1 MSLAFKNIT
10 PVIGAEVSGVDL
22 ARIDDLTAAALR
34 KLLADRGVLVF
45 RDQQL
50 DHEAHK
56 RAAACFGTGQLHSHP
71 LAGASGS
78 GDPAVLTVKATAKS
92 AYAAGDGWHTDVS
105 CDPAPIRASLLYMH
119 EMPESGGGDTV
130 FASMTEAYALLSQ
143 PVRELIGKLS
153 AVHDGALPWRQAYGK
168 EPAAGTDY
176 NRTSHPV
183 VIAHPDSGK
192 PLLWVN
198 RGFTTRIEGVSR
210 LESRALL
217 EMLFQHIEST
227 PRIQCRV
234 RWDERTLVIWDNI
247 ATQHHAVWDYFPHT
261 RHAER
266 VSVIGGELQ
275 AA

>member
-1 MSLAFKNIT
+1 MSINVQNIT
-10 PVIGAEVSGVDL
+10 PVIGAEVSG
-22 ARIDDLTAAALR
+22 IDLTQIDEVTAASLR
-34 KLLADRGVLVF
+34 RLLADRGVLVF

-50 DHEAHK
+50 DHAAHK
-56 RAAACFGTGQLHSHP
+56 RAAACFGTGELHYHP
-71 LAGASGS
+71 LATASGS
-78 GDPAVLTVKATAKS
+78 ADPAVLTVKATAS
-92 AYAAGDGWHTDVS
+92 STFAAGDGWHTDVS

-130 FASMTEAYALLSQ
+130 FASMTEAYALLSE
-143 PVRELIGKLS
+143 PVQDLIGNLR

-168 EPAAGTDY
+168 EPAAGTEY
-176 NRTSHPV
+176 NRTVHSM
-183 VIAHPDSGK
+183 VIAHPDNGK

-198 RGFTTRIEGVSR
+198 RGFTTKIQGVTA

-234 RWDERTLVIWDNI
+234 RWDKHTLVIWDNI

>member
-1 MSLAFKNIT
+1 MSLSIKNIT

-22 ARIDDLTAAALR
+22 AKIDELTAAALR

-119 EMPESGGGDTV
+119 EIPESGGGDTV

-183 VIAHPDSGK
+183 VIAHPDNGK

>member
-1 MSLAFKNIT
+1 MSLSVQNIT
-10 PVIGAEVSGVDL
+10 PVIGAEVSGIDL
-22 ARIDDLTAAALR
+22 ARIDDVTAAAMR

-50 DHEAHK
+50 DHAAHK
-56 RAAACFGTGQLHSHP
+56 RAAAIFGTGELHCHP
-71 LAGASGS
+71 LAAASGS
-78 GDPAVLTVKATAKS
+78 ADPAVLTIKATAKS

-130 FASMTEAYALLSQ
+130 FASMTEAYALLSA
-143 PVRELIGKLS
+143 PVKDLIGNLR

-176 NRTSHPV
+176 NRTVHPI
-183 VIAHPDSGK
+183 VIAHPDNGK

-198 RGFTTRIEGVSR
+198 RGFTTQIEGVSR
-210 LESRALL
+210 LESRHLL
-217 EMLFQHIEST
+217 EMLFHHIEST
-227 PRIQCRV
+227 PRLQCRV
-234 RWDERTLVIWDNI
+234 RWDKHTLVIWDNI

>member
-1 MSLAFKNIT
+1 MSINVQNIT
-10 PVIGAEVSGVDL
+10 PVIGAEVSG
-22 ARIDDLTAAALR
+22 IDLTQIDEVTAASLR
-34 KLLADRGVLVF
+34 RLLADRGVLVF

-50 DHEAHK
+50 DHAAHK
-56 RAAACFGTGQLHSHP
+56 RAAACFGTGELHYHP
-71 LAGASGS
+71 LATASGS
-78 GDPAVLTVKATAKS
+78 ADPAVLTVKATANS
-92 AYAAGDGWHTDVS
+92 TYAAGDGWHTDVS

-130 FASMTEAYALLSQ
+130 FASMTEAYALLSE
-143 PVRELIGKLS
+143 PVQDLIGNLR

-168 EPAAGTDY
+168 EPAAGTEY
-176 NRTSHPV
+176 NRTVHPM
-183 VIAHPDSGK
+183 VIAHPDNGK

-198 RGFTTRIEGVSR
+198 RGFTTKIQGVTA

-234 RWDERTLVIWDNI
+234 RWDKHTLVIWDNI

>member
-1 MSLAFKNIT
+1 MSINVQNIT
-10 PVIGAEVSGVDL
+10 PVIGAEVSG
-22 ARIDDLTAAALR
+22 IDLTQIDEVTVASLR
-34 KLLADRGVLVF
+34 RLLADRGVLVF

-50 DHEAHK
+50 DHTAHK
-56 RAAACFGTGQLHSHP
+56 RAAACFGTGELHYHP
-71 LAGASGS
+71 LATASGS
-78 GDPAVLTVKATAKS
+78 ADPAVLTVKATANS
-92 AYAAGDGWHTDVS
+92 TYAAGDGWHTDVS

-130 FASMTEAYALLSQ
+130 FASMTEAYALLSEPLQ
-143 PVRELIGKLS
+143 DLIGNLR

-168 EPAAGTDY
+168 EPAAGTEY
-176 NRTSHPV
+176 NRTVHPM
-183 VIAHPDSGK
+183 VIAHPDNGK

-198 RGFTTRIEGVSR
+198 RGFTTKIQGVTA

-234 RWDERTLVIWDNI
+234 RWDKHTLVIWDNI

>member
-1 MSLAFKNIT
+1 MSLTVENIT

-22 ARIDDLTAAALR
+22 ASMNPELGRALR
-34 KLLADRGVLVF
+34 QLLADRGVLVI

-50 DHEAHK
+50 DHAAHK
-56 RAAACFGTGQLHSHP
+56 RVAACFGTGKLHRHP
-71 LAGASGS
+71 LAVQAGS
-78 GDPAVLTVKATAKS
+78 NDPDVLTIKATANS

-105 CDPAPIRASLLYMH
+105 CDPEPICASLLYMH
-119 EMPESGGGDTV
+119 QTPECGGGDTM

-143 PVRELIGKLS
+143 PIKDLIHKLS
-153 AVHDGALPWRQAYGK
+153 AVHDGALPWRENYGK
-168 EPAAGTDY
+168 NPPAGTDY
-176 NRTSHPV
+176 NRTVHPL
-183 VIAHPDSGK
+183 VIAHPENGK

-210 LESRALL
+210 LESRMLL
-217 EMLFQHIEST
+217 EMLFQHIEAT
-227 PRIQCRV
+227 PRLQCRV

-266 VSVIGGELQ
+266 VSVIGGALK

>member
-1 MSLAFKNIT
+1 MSLSVQNIT

-22 ARIDDLTAAALR
+22 AQIDDVMAAALR
-34 KLLADRGVLVF
+34 RLLTDRGVLVF

-56 RAAACFGTGQLHSHP
+56 RAAACFGTGQLHCHP
-71 LAGASGS
+71 LAASSGS
-78 GDPAVLTVKATAKS
+78 ADPAVLTVKATANS
-92 AYAAGDGWHTDVS
+92 AYVAGDGWHTDVS

-119 EMPESGGGDTV
+119 EVPENGGGDTV
-130 FASMTEAYALLSQ
+130 FASMTEAYALLSE
-143 PVRELIGKLS
+143 PVRELIGKLR
-153 AVHDGALPWRQAYGK
+153 AVHVGAVPWRQAYGK
-168 EPAAGTDY
+168 EPPAGTQY
-176 NRTSHPV
+176 NRTSHPL

-198 RGFTTRIEGVSR
+198 RGFVTHIEGVSR
-210 LESRALL
+210 LESRHLL
-217 EMLFQHIEST
+217 EMLFHHIEAT
-227 PRIQCRV
+227 PRVQCRV
-234 RWDERTLVIWDNI
+234 RWDKHTLVIWDNI

-266 VSVIGGELQ
+266 VSVVGGELQ

>member
-1 MSLAFKNIT
+1 MSLTVSNIT
-10 PVIGAEVSGVDL
+10 PVIGAEVSGANL
-22 ARIDDLTAAALR
+22 AQLDDQLAASLR
-34 KLLADRGVLVF
+34 QLLADRGVLVF
-45 RDQQL
+45 RDQHL

-56 RAAACFGTGQLHSHP
+56 RVAACFGTGQLHRHP

-78 GDPAVLTVKATAKS
+78 NDPAVLTVKATARS
-92 AYAAGDGWHTDVS
+92 AFAAGDGWHTDVS

-119 EMPESGGGDTV
+119 QMPESGGGDTV

-143 PVRELIGKLS
+143 PVKELVGKLS
-153 AVHDGALPWRQAYGK
+153 AVHDGSLPWRQAYGRN
-168 EPAAGTDY
+168 PDPGTEF
-176 NRTSHPV
+176 NRTVHPI
-183 VIAHPDSGK
+183 VIAHPDNGK

-198 RGFTTRIEGVSR
+198 RGFTTQIEGVTK

-217 EMLFQHIEST
+217 EMLFNHIEAT
-227 PRIQCRV
+227 PRLQCRV
-234 RWDERTLVIWDNI
+234 RWDAHTLVIWDNI

-261 RHAER
+261 RYAER